1 MKQELLEIISRLKS
15 DPLRLISVY
24 YSDNEAIVRSVSA
37 QKLKEI
43 YGSVE
48 DFFGSLTQETPTTI
62 LVEERRKN
70 GSSSILL
77 SAKKS
82 FELIK
87 KMPQPFQPIQNPP
100 VIYHNSLQEG
110 LKAAQSMGLGLPEI
124 MNLHIAAND
133 KVRLETENNFLKKE
147 NENLKNEIAVL
158 KEEKLQ
164 NKYSQEKAKSSNQM
178 LLGIVQNIPML
189 LAAFKGDASQVA
201 LQGATYEPEPEEM
214 QGVKAELF
222 SRLETTS
229 EAIDD
234 FMLRV
239 LNGVL
244 TNEDFYIKV
253 SELLKN

>member
-24 YSDNEAIVRSVSA
+24 HSDNEPIVRSVSA

-48 DFFGSLTQETPTTI
+48 DFFGSLTKETPTTI
-62 LVEERRKN
+62 FVEERRKN
-70 GSSSILL
+70 GSSSIIL
-77 SAKKS
+77 SPKKS

-87 KMPQPFQPIQNPP
+87 KMPQPSQPIQNPP
-100 VIYHNSLQEG
+100 VINNSLQEG
-110 LKAAQSMGLGLPEI
+110 LKAAQSMGLGFPEI
-124 MNLHIAAND
+124 ISLHTAAND

-147 NENLKNEIAVL
+147 NENLKNEISVL

-164 NKYSQEKAKSSNQM
+164 NKYSEEKAKSSNQM

-189 LAAFKGDASQVA
+189 MAAFKGDASQVA
-201 LQGATYEPEPEEM
+201 LQGATYQPEPEEI

-244 TNEDFYIKV
+244 TSEDFYVKV
-253 SELLKN
+253 SELLK